1 MFTPALFTNAGSR
14 DIFCPVTCERNGRL
28 VLEILSEADLRSFHA
43 NC

>member
-28 VLEILSEADLRSFHA
+28 VLETLSEEETEPLRVL
-43 NC
+43 